1 MGAYRRGRA
10 TWLNVGQVAHLAS
23 EAFEARQHVLTVS
36 LDLQDAYNMVS
47 VPTLVRILLDEE
59 VNPYLVRWILAAFQS
74 RRCALKCGRWL
85 SEWTNVMMA
94 LPQGSPLS
102 PVCFNAYTLPIADMT
117 LPLNMKLFT
126 FADDLLLVGT
136 GKSLDLL
143 QSQMQET
150 LDSLNVICQR
160 ASMTVNPAKAS
171 SCVFSLSRRTLPP
184 CQLRYAGQPILSED
198 TVTHLGITLDKGLS
212 FNTHVEKIVSSC
224 TRSLGVLK
232 MAKRKGVNQARLLQ
246 LYRSL
251 VQSRLLYG
259 AEVITA
265 SASALE
271 KLDRVQ
277 TSALRIVTGCTRD
290 TARATLRYMAN
301 LQSVPQQVETLRVTA
316 VARALESPGHPLH
329 EVARSLVT
337 RPPLR
342 RLQRTGWLRRAAD
355 TLRELRG
362 RHQFRSGP
370 QFEPTPDDVAKLWT
384 IISRHSLDRSCREWP
399 PGMANAAFGGL
410 LAELMSEGDA
420 LLATDGSVTREPPP
434 ERLGLLHSLGRA
446 HPERIRS
453 CATRAFEHAG

>member
-1 MGAYRRGRA
+1 MQNAGGKLVEGLVSRDLAAALDPQLPGSMGAYRRGRA

-47 VPTLVRILLDEE
+47 VPTLVRILLDKE

-277 TSALRIVTGCTRD
+277 TSALRIVHRLHSRHRPGDAEVHGESAVCAPAGVDPASHGRRQSSGESRSSAARGGPEPGDTSPAVTSAENRMAEGGRLTRCASSTADTSFDPDRSSSLPLTTSPISGPSSLATASTGLAGSGR
-290 TARATLRYMAN
+290 RAWPTLR
-301 LQSVPQQVETLRVTA
+301 SRVF
-316 VARALESPGHPLH
+316 S
-329 EVARSLVT
+329 RS
-337 RPPLR
+337 
-342 RLQRTGWLRRAAD
+342 
-355 TLRELRG
+355 
-362 RHQFRSGP
+362 
-370 QFEPTPDDVAKLWT
+370 
-384 IISRHSLDRSCREWP
+384 
-399 PGMANAAFGGL
+399 
-410 LAELMSEGDA
+410 
-420 LLATDGSVTREPPP
+420 
-434 ERLGLLHSLGRA
+434 
-446 HPERIRS
+446 
-453 CATRAFEHAG
+453 